1 MKKLMIAL
9 AAVAVAAGV
18 QAASVSWTCTNVKDT
33 KGVNLTSG
41 ASYVFFY
48 TSASAASAAMA
59 DFVAA
64 EGKGASTL
72 SGMLAGANWHDTKK
86 TTLAGNFGIG
96 TSAALGKYTLP
107 TNGDIGLAD
116 ATKYYMFM
124 VVTDTETVTDATK
137 FLVASG
143 NATTAGATTAASSS
157 GATVAFALGSQAS
170 NADWHSAAAPEPTS
184 GLLVLLGMAGLAL
197 RRKCA

>member
-1 MKKLMIAL
+1 
-9 AAVAVAAGV
+9 
-18 QAASVSWTCTNVKDT
+18 
-33 KGVNLTSG
+33 
-41 ASYVFFY
+41 
-48 TSASAASAAMA
+48 
-59 DFVAA
+59 
-64 EGKGASTL
+64 
-72 SGMLAGANWHDTKK
+72 
-86 TTLAGNFGIG
+86 
-96 TSAALGKYTLP
+96 
-107 TNGDIGLAD
+107 
-116 ATKYYMFM
+116 MFM